1 MIGVLGHVI
10 KPTIF
15 PDGTVQVW
23 KLSDEL
29 IEKLKSVS
37 GEIEVYWEYQS
48 DSELVPVLQLAYLIE
63 NIVNATNNFYELVLN
78 CPFLPYGRQD
88 KDVSNTSCFG
98 LNVFMDLVFIKYNVV
113 KTVDVH
119 NPSFNFTHSWY
130 RDRAFEN
137 TIPFTEINK
146 VITQLGIDVVL
157 FPDKG
162 AAARYNQMSAKE
174 VVIADKVRNQLTGEI
189 VGIQIFEPYKLTGKN
204 VLVVDD
210 ICDGGRTFIE
220 LAAEAKKYTP
230 LTMSLWTTHGIYS
243 KGKDCLYQAG
253 YKTLHNIF
261 ELRKQII

>member
-1 MIGVLGHVI
+1 MISVLNHVI

-29 IEKLKSVS
+29 IGQIKEKIFGDALEIKWDYEHD
-37 GEIEVYWEYQS
+37 GELIQVMQLRDLVQPLCACEV
-48 DSELVPVLQLAYLIE
+48 VLY
-63 NIVNATNNFYELVLN
+63 

-88 KDVSNTSCFG
+88 KDISNDTCFG
-98 LNVFMDLVFIKYNVV
+98 LHTFLNLVSIGFNELM
-113 KTVDVH
+113 TVDMH
-119 NPSFNFTHSWY
+119 NMNCYGGFHCGLKIFNSTPY
-130 RDRAFEN
+130 Y
-137 TIPFTEINK
+137 EINN
-146 VITQLGIDVVL
+146 VIKERSIDVLL

-162 AAARYNQMSAKE
+162 ASTRYPQLSAKDI
-174 VVIADKVRNQLTGEI
+174 VVADKIRNQATGEI

-220 LAAEAKKYTP
+220 LSAAAKKYTP

-253 YKTLHNIF
+253 YKTLHNFF
-261 ELRKQII
+261 ELRK